1 MLLLS
6 LTEKNR
12 TLQLLVG
19 RYGRAQEVS
28 CIFLFY
34 QVTRNKKIV
43 SIVNELGHTELYIYV
58 WMCFQYFKRIPVLH
72 FCWEFPFS
80 SCHFESFW
88 KPLPHTMKIYCF
100 QYCHHSKYIQMN
112 QIHPDVSVSVIT
124 IPILIMIV
132 IMFLMLYFCAGVWA
146 RSREESARWSGM
158 DKGSGDC
165 HYFEPIPRI

>member
-58 WMCFQYFKRIPVLH
+58 
-72 FCWEFPFS
+72 
-80 SCHFESFW
+80 
-88 KPLPHTMKIYCF
+88 
-100 QYCHHSKYIQMN
+100 
-112 QIHPDVSVSVIT
+112 
-124 IPILIMIV
+124 
-132 IMFLMLYFCAGVWA
+132 
-146 RSREESARWSGM
+146 
-158 DKGSGDC
+158 
-165 HYFEPIPRI
+165 